1 MNRSILIQL
10 LPLVLGVL
18 PNLALTQDF
27 LIHEMSYFQI
37 QSAITPATYDYLST
51 QFKKV
56 PEHSLIII
64 KMNTPGGLVS
74 TTKEIISMMAQDKNP
89 VAIWI
94 TPESA
99 SAASAG
105 AIIASGAHFILMAP
119 GTIMGAATPVGV
131 NGDLKESDG
140 RRKAMNDLKSL
151 VRSLSLER
159 NRPGHPFELMV
170 EKAESYTAQE
180 ALNEKII
187 DGIAVNQKEIVG
199 LLKDREFKFHGKM
212 TKIHF
217 SDALTS
223 KSYEPSSAQKIL
235 DNLSNPNTAYILFLI
250 GMALVFFEFQAPG
263 GYIAGAVGFCLMLI
277 SGMAFQ
283 VLPLD
288 WGAFGMMIIGLFLFI
303 VELYVTSYG
312 ALFIGGVIF
321 FGLGSLFLFQHHSGF
336 ISVQYSII
344 YSALAGVLTAIG
356 CMFIYLWREKKKPQI
371 GKNFFLPENAAG
383 IVMSKKENIYQVKVR
398 GEIWNAT
405 SVDELMINEEILVEK
420 VDPKKLLVQIKRR

>member
-1 MNRSILIQL
+1 MNRSILIHL
-10 LPLVLGVL
+10 LLLVLGVL
-18 PNLALTQDF
+18 PNLSFSQDLTIEE
-27 LIHEMSYFQI
+27 LSYFQI
-37 QSAITPATYDYLST
+37 QSAITPATYEYLSSN
-51 QFKKV
+51 FKKV
-56 PEHSLIII
+56 PEHSLIVI

-74 TTKEIISMMAQDKNP
+74 TTKEIISLMGQDKNP

-119 GTIMGAATPVGV
+119 GTVMGAATPVGI
-131 NGDLKESDG
+131 NGDIKESDG

-151 VRSLSLER
+151 VRSLSVER

-180 ALNEKII
+180 ALKEKII
-187 DGIAVNQKEIVG
+187 EGVAANEKEMVE
-199 LLKDREFKFHGKM
+199 LLKDRTFKFHGAAR
-212 TKIHF
+212 KIQF
-217 SDALTS
+217 
-223 KSYEPSSAQKIL
+223 SSALKSKNYDPNAAQQIL
-235 DNLSNPNTAYILFLI
+235 DSLADPNTAYILFLI
-250 GMALVFFEFQAPG
+250 GIALVFFEFQAPG

-288 WGAFGMMIIGLFLFI
+288 WGAFGMMMIGLFLFI

-321 FGLGSLFLFQHHSGF
+321 FGLGSLFLFQDHSGF

-344 YSALAGVLTAIG
+344 YSALTGVLTAIG
-356 CMFIYLWREKKKPQI
+356 SMFIYLWREKKKP
-371 GKNFFLPENAAG
+371 KTEKDFFLPQNAVG
-383 IVMSKKENIYQVKVR
+383 VIMSKNGNIYQVRVR

-405 SVDELMINEEILVEK
+405 SKDDLAINEEILVEK
-420 VDPKKLLVQIKRR
+420 VDPKKLLVQIKKR